1 VKIKALLIGLLV
13 PIMVFAQQTE
23 EPPSRLVTALTT
35 WLPFLFLIGLWW
47 FFMRRVTP
55 RGKGGYQEYLRV
67 TQERVERIEVH
78 LADIAASLRTIAAA
92 AGDSKADRSD
102 VT

>member
-1 VKIKALLIGLLV
+1 MKITPLLIGLLV
-13 PIMVFAQQTE
+13 PVIAFAQQVE
-23 EPPSRLVTALTT
+23 EPPSRLVTALMT

-55 RGKGGYQEYLRV
+55 LGKGGYQEYLRV
-67 TQERVERIEVH
+67 TQQRMEQIEGH
-78 LADIAASLRTIAAA
+78 LADIAASLRTIAASS
-92 AGDSKADRSD
+92 GDSKAGRSD